1 MTKSTE
7 VKSITC
13 PTNLF
18 QRVHMDIYYGDCIA
32 LGGQR
37 YVLILVDRET
47 QYIWIYNMRELSE
60 EDVTQYLQ

>member
-1 MTKSTE
+1 
-7 VKSITC
+7 
-13 PTNLF
+13 
-18 QRVHMDIYYGDCIA
+18 MDIYYGDCIA

-47 QYIWIYNMRELSE
+47 QYIWIYDMRELSE